1 MSALSPPLWFTAVNA
16 GNLAFEACLGR
27 NCSTL
32 GNPAMR
38 TVSAIIV
45 SFVAAILVF
54 ADGPSARHDYC
65 PLPQNLEF
73 DRDTPYPEKIG
84 LYMGTWEGRGEQ
96 SSRRNFCI
104 ALISIKRDEVIG
116 IYGSELRRDCPGAW
130 REVRGKFSQ
139 SASTIKFGWQSGKNR
154 VAVTMEFK
162 TNGAIDV
169 RWTTT
174 NRHFYPLQSK
184 VSKVE

>member
-1 MSALSPPLWFTAVNA
+1 
-16 GNLAFEACLGR
+16 
-27 NCSTL
+27 
-32 GNPAMR
+32 MR

-45 SFVAAILVF
+45 SVVTVSLVF
-54 ADGPSARHDYC
+54 AEGPSARHDYC

-84 LYMGTWEGRGEQ
+84 LYTGTWEGRGEQ
-96 SSRRNFCI
+96 SSRRKFCL
-104 ALISIKRDEVIG
+104 ALISIKGNEVIG
-116 IYGSELRRDCPGAW
+116 IYGSELKRDSPGAW
-130 REVRGKFSQ
+130 REVKGKFSQ
-139 SASTIKFGWQSGKNR
+139 SASTIKCEWQSGKNR

-162 TNGAIDV
+162 TNGAIDA

-174 NRHFYPLQSK
+174 DRHFYPLRSK

>member
-1 MSALSPPLWFTAVNA
+1 
-16 GNLAFEACLGR
+16 
-27 NCSTL
+27 
-32 GNPAMR
+32 MR
-38 TVSAIIV
+38 TVSVIIV
-45 SFVAAILVF
+45 IFVAASLAL
-54 ADGPSARHDYC
+54 ADGPSARPDYC

-73 DRDTPYPEKIG
+73 DRGTPYPEKIG
-84 LYMGTWEGRGEQ
+84 LYTGTWEGRREQ
-96 SSRRNFCI
+96 SSRRKFCI
-104 ALISIKRDEVIG
+104 ALISIKGDEVIG
-116 IYGSELRRDCPGAW
+116 IYGSELRRDSPGAW

>member
-1 MSALSPPLWFTAVNA
+1 MKRLIAILP
-16 GNLAFEACLGR
+16 GR
-27 NCSTL
+27 NRPTL
-32 GNPAMR
+32 GNPVMR

-45 SFVAAILVF
+45 SFVAASLLF

-84 LYMGTWEGRGEQ
+84 LYTGTWEGRGER

-104 ALISIKRDEVIG
+104 ALISIKGDEVMG
-116 IYGSELRRDCPGAW
+116 IYGSDLRRDCPGAW
-130 REVRGKFSQ
+130 RAFKGKFSQ
-139 SASTIKFGWQSGKNR
+139 SASTVKFEWQSGTNR
-154 VAVTMEFK
+154 VVVTMGFK
-162 TNGAIDV
+162 TNGAIDA

-174 NRHFYPLQSK
+174 DRHFYPLQSA

>member
-1 MSALSPPLWFTAVNA
+1 
-16 GNLAFEACLGR
+16 
-27 NCSTL
+27 
-32 GNPAMR
+32 MR

-45 SFVAAILVF
+45 SVVTVSLVF
-54 ADGPSARHDYC
+54 AEGPSARHDYC

-84 LYMGTWEGRGEQ
+84 LYTGTWEGRGEQ
-96 SSRRNFCI
+96 SSRRKFCL

-116 IYGSELRRDCPGAW
+116 IYGSELKRDSPGAW
-130 REVRGKFSQ
+130 REVKGKFSQ
-139 SASTIKFGWQSGKNR
+139 SASTIKFEWQSGKNR
-154 VAVTMEFK
+154 VAVTMGFK
-162 TNGAIDV
+162 ANGAIDA

-174 NRHFYPLQSK
+174 DRRFYPLQSK

>member
-1 MSALSPPLWFTAVNA
+1 
-16 GNLAFEACLGR
+16 
-27 NCSTL
+27 
-32 GNPAMR
+32 MR

-45 SFVAAILVF
+45 SLVAASLAL

-84 LYMGTWEGRGEQ
+84 LYAGTCEGRGEQ

-104 ALISIKRDEVIG
+104 ALISIKGNEVIG

-130 REVRGKFSQ
+130 REFKGKFSQ
-139 SASTIKFGWQSGKNR
+139 SASTIKFEWQSGKNR
-154 VAVTMEFK
+154 VAVTMGFK
-162 TNGAIDV
+162 ANGAIDA
-169 RWTTT
+169 RRTTT
-174 NRHFYPLQSK
+174 DRRFYPLQSK